1 MTGLV
6 VAAQSLLHQHTKI
19 ISGLLNGNLGANCMQ
34 DVKQAQQEAKIAQ
47 LEAAVF
53 AVLRVSEGIRD
64 DLKKAGITAES
75 SDQRRK
81 AGMGGFRR
89 RRD

>member
-1 MTGLV
+1 MT
-6 VAAQSLLHQHTKI
+6 I
-19 ISGLLNGNLGANCMQ
+19 WANCMQ

-75 SDQRRK
+75 SD
-81 AGMGGFRR
+81 
-89 RRD
+89 